1 MIPTIVSKGQTY
13 VDATLVADMSNRY
26 GRLPEVSEA
35 EVYEKLNGEFTAEMT
50 LPRVA
55 LNAHNL
61 ERFGLIRLK
70 PNHWQDNQIFR
81 INRIKRQLVNGDIVL
96 QLNHLSY
103 DLNKLPAEPF
113 TATGISEVV
122 AAFANPNIRA
132 TYTPFTFTSDLT
144 NETSVLSVP
153 VPMSWRNIIG
163 GVEGSI
169 LDVFGGELL
178 WDNLTVNLLKKR
190 GQDRSVA
197 IRYGLNIIEFTQE
210 ENIAN
215 TFDGVLGYAALEDS
229 PPVVGGIISDGDG
242 GNYPL
247 VKVIDFSD
255 QIPDGVTP
263 TVAMI
268 NQLAEAWVNANHPK
282 TPQIGMKV
290 DFTMLRQ
297 TKQDDILAQL
307 EDVRLGDTVTV
318 ILPEMGI
325 SQTAKVTGV
334 RYDPI
339 REITKEIELGNYR
352 PRLSTTISTI
362 GKNTRES
369 MLNSYPIGSVF
380 STYSKTNPA
389 ATIGGTW
396 TLISSTGG
404 LYTYRRTR

>member
-1 MIPTIVSKGQTY
+1 MIPIIVSKGPAY
-13 VDATLVADMSNRY
+13 VDAALVADNSNRY
-26 GRLPEVSEA
+26 GRLPEISEA
-35 EVYEKLNGEFTAEMT
+35 EVYEKLNGEFTAEIT

-61 ERFGLIRLK
+61 ERFGLLKIK
-70 PNHWQDNQIFR
+70 PNHWQGNQIFR
-81 INRIKRQLVNGDIVL
+81 INRIKRQLVNGDIVV
-96 QLNHLSY
+96 QLNHLGY
-103 DLNKLPAEPF
+103 DLNKLPARPF
-113 TATGISEVV
+113 VATGISAV
-122 AAFANPNIRA
+122 AAAFIDANVGV
-132 TYTPFTFTSDLT
+132 TYSPFSFVSDLT
-144 NETSVLSVP
+144 NETGVLSVP
-153 VPMSWRNIIG
+153 VPMSWRSIIG

-178 WDNLTVNLLKKR
+178 WDNLTVNLLKNR

-197 IRYGLNIIEFTQE
+197 IRYGINIIEFTQE

-215 TFDGVLGYAALEDS
+215 TYDGVLGYAALEDD
-229 PPVVGGIISDGDG
+229 PAVIGNVVYDGTGGT
-242 GNYPL
+242 YPL
-247 VKVIDFSD
+247 LKVVDFSD
-255 QIPDGVTP
+255 QIAEGVTP
-263 TVAMI
+263 TVATITQMT
-268 NQLAEAWVNANHPK
+268 EAWVNANHPK
-282 TPQIGMKV
+282 TPQIGMTV
-290 DFTMLRQ
+290 DFTELRR
-297 TKQDDILAQL
+297 TKQYDLLSQL
-307 EDVRLGDTVTV
+307 QDVRLGDTVAV

-325 SQTAKVTGV
+325 TQTAKVTAV

-362 GKNTRES
+362 GKNTREA

-396 TLISSTGG
+396 ALISSTGG

>member
-1 MIPTIVSKGQTY
+1 MIPKIISNGEIY
-13 VDATLVADMSNRY
+13 VDQTLLDDTTNRF
-26 GRLPEVSEA
+26 GRLTEVSEIS
-35 EVYEKLNGEFTAEMT
+35 VYEKLNGEFTAEMT

-61 ERFGLIRLK
+61 QRGGLVSIK
-70 PNHWQDNQIFR
+70 PNHWQDNQAFR
-81 INRIKRQLVNGDIVL
+81 INRVKRQLVNGDIVL
-96 QLNHLSY
+96 QLNHLGY
-103 DLNKLPAEPF
+103 DLNKLPAMPF
-113 TATGISEVV
+113 TATGITEVV
-122 AAFANPNIRA
+122 AAFSDPDVLT
-132 TYTPFTFTSDLT
+132 TYTPFTFSSDLT

-153 VPMSWRNIIG
+153 VPMSWRSIIG

-178 WDNLTVNLLKKR
+178 WDNLSVSLLKNR
-190 GQDRSVA
+190 GQNRNVA

-215 TFDGVLGYAALEDS
+215 TYDAAIGYAAIEDS
-229 PPVVGGIISDGDG
+229 PAVVGGVISDGIG
-242 GNYPL
+242 SIYPM

-255 QIPDGVTP
+255 QIAEGVTP

-268 NQLAEAWVNANHPK
+268 TQMTEAWVAANHPK
-282 TPQIGMKV
+282 TPQIGMTV
-290 DFTMLRQ
+290 DFTTLRQ
-297 TKQDDILAQL
+297 SKQFDILASL

-334 RYDPI
+334 KYDPI

-352 PRLSTTISTI
+352 PRLSSTISTI
-362 GKNTRES
+362 GKNTKEA

-389 ATIGGTW
+389 ATLGGTW
-396 TLISSTGG
+396 TLVSQVSG
-404 LYTYRRTR
+404 LYTYRRVR

>member
-1 MIPTIVSKGQTY
+1 MIPTIISKGQTY
-13 VDATLVADMSNRY
+13 VDAALVADMSNRY
-26 GRLPEVSEA
+26 GRLTEVSEA

-229 PPVVGGIISDGDG
+229 PPVVGGIISDGDS

>member
-13 VDATLVADMSNRY
+13 VDAALVADMSNRY

-307 EDVRLGDTVTV
+307 EDVRLGDSVTV

>member
-1 MIPTIVSKGQTY
+1 MIPKIISTGEIY
-13 VDATLVADMSNRY
+13 VDQTLLDDTTNRF
-26 GRLPEVSEA
+26 GRLTEVSEIS
-35 EVYEKLNGEFTAEMT
+35 VYEKLNGEFTAEMT

-61 ERFGLIRLK
+61 QRGGLVSIK
-70 PNHWQDNQIFR
+70 PNHWQDNQAFR
-81 INRIKRQLVNGDIVL
+81 INRVKRQLVNGDIVL
-96 QLNHLSY
+96 QLNHLGY
-103 DLNKLPAEPF
+103 DLNKLPAMPF
-113 TATGISEVV
+113 TATGITAVV
-122 AAFANPNIRA
+122 AAFSDPDVLT
-132 TYTPFTFTSDLT
+132 TYTPFTFSSDLT

-153 VPMSWRNIIG
+153 VPMSWRSIIG

-178 WDNLTVNLLKKR
+178 WDNLSVSLLKNR
-190 GQDRSVA
+190 GQNRNVA

-215 TFDGVLGYAALEDS
+215 TYDAAIGYAALEDS
-229 PPVVGGIISDGDG
+229 PAVVGGVISDGIG
-242 GNYPL
+242 SIYPM

-255 QIPDGVTP
+255 QIAEGVTP

-268 NQLAEAWVNANHPK
+268 TQMTEAWVAANHPK
-282 TPQIGMKV
+282 TPQIGMTV
-290 DFTMLRQ
+290 DFTALRQ
-297 TKQDDILAQL
+297 SRQFDILASL

-334 RYDPI
+334 KYDPI

-352 PRLSTTISTI
+352 PRLSSTISTI
-362 GKNTRES
+362 GKNTKEA

-389 ATIGGTW
+389 ATLGGTW
-396 TLISSTGG
+396 TLVSQVSG
-404 LYTYRRTR
+404 LYTYRRVR